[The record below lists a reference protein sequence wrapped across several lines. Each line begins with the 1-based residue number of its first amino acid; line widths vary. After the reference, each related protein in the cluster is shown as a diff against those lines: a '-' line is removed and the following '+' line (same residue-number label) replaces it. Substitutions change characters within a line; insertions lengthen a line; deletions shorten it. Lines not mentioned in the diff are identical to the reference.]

1 MVEVR
6 ANDINLEV
14 KSRHIIAYGAVFN
27 SRSVDLGGFTE
38 ILLPSAITAETIKQS
53 DVLCLL
59 DHSKARGVLAR
70 SNKGKGSLHLSV
82 DERGLR
88 YEFDAPHTQ
97 LGDELLENIQ
107 RGEITASSFS
117 FIVGEDY
124 FERNADGSITRYIS
138 KIKKL
143 TDVSPCYH
151 PAYEST
157 SVVCRSYEEFLKN
170 NTEENPIE
178 IVEEDKVTI
187 EEPRS
192 EETHI
197 VEEEQRAECEEKEEE
212 RTPENTEEKE
222 QEKEEETNEEEKP
235 SEDEEKEEE
244 GRNIDNKTNPNN
256 IVTQM
261 EKFSILKTLRDV
273 SEGRNIS
280 ETAQAVVAEGRSQ
293 MQKAGLATN
302 GQITLPTEY
311 RSDNTNGQ
319 TNGVFASV
327 ATKGQENVATDLI
340 GVVEP
345 LRNAMVNSGAGVNFL
360 SGLVGDV
367 ELAYYD
373 GSNCGWA
380 GETEAAANGEGSW
393 SKIKLQPRRLTSFI
407 DISKQFL
414 VQDGTNAEEML
425 MRDIQNALR
434 QKLEMT
440 IYGDEAGD
448 ANKPQGLL
456 YNVTQDATSLTY
468 ADIVDMQRELMS
480 KNINGNY
487 KIVCSP
493 SAYAQLRL
501 IKLDSGSGRFYLEGN
516 TTVDGIPVIVSNSV
530 VENGLIMGDF
540 SELMVAQWGGIDLV
554 VDNVSRAIYGQVR
567 VVINSYWDVQPR
579 RTDAFVCR
587 ILKG

>member
-14 KSRHIIAYGAVFN
+14 KSRHIVAYGAVFN

-38 ILLPSAITAETIKQS
+38 ILLPSAITEETINQS

-70 SNKGKGSLHLSV
+70 SNKGKGSLNLSV

-138 KIKKL
+138 KINRL

-170 NTEENPIE
+170 NTEENPTE
-178 IVEEDKVTI
+178 IVEEDKVII

-192 EETHI
+192 EETPI
-197 VEEEQRAECEEKEEE
+197 VEEEQRAEGEEKEEK
-212 RTPENTEEKE
+212 TPENTEEKE
-222 QEKEEETNEEEKP
+222 QEKEEEKNEEEKP

-256 IVTQM
+256 IVKM
-261 EKFSILKTLRDV
+261 EKFSLLKTLRDI
-273 SEGRNIS
+273 SENRGLN

-293 MQKAGLATN
+293 MQKAGLSAS

-327 ATKGQENVATDLI
+327 QTKGQENVSTDLI
-340 GVVEP
+340 GLVEP
-345 LRNAMVNSGAGVNFL
+345 LRNAMVNNGAGVNFL

-393 SKIKLQPRRLTSFI
+393 SKIKLQPKRLTSFI

-434 QKLEMT
+434 QKLEST
-440 IYGDEAGD
+440 IYSDNAAG
-448 ANKPQGLL
+448 NPNIPEGMFS
-456 YNVTQDATSLTY
+456 NCTQDATSLTY
-468 ADIVDMQRELMS
+468 ADIVDMQKELMS

-530 VENGLIMGDF
+530 MDNGLILGDF
-540 SELMVAQWGGIDLV
+540 NELMVAQWGGIDLV

-579 RTDAFVCR
+579 RKEAFVCR
-587 ILKG
+587 LLKG

>member
-14 KSRHIIAYGAVFN
+14 KSRHIVAYGAVFN

-38 ILLPSAITAETIKQS
+38 ILLPSAITEETIKQS

-82 DERGLR
+82 DEKGLR

-138 KIKKL
+138 KINKL

-178 IVEEDKVTI
+178 IVEEDKVII

-192 EETHI
+192 EETPI
-197 VEEEQRAECEEKEEE
+197 VKEEQRAECEEKEEE

-235 SEDEEKEEE
+235 SEDEKEEE

-256 IVTQM
+256 IVNKM
-261 EKFSILKTLRDV
+261 EKFSLLKTLRDV
-273 SEGRNIS
+273 SENRGLN

-293 MQKAGLATN
+293 MSKAGLSAS

-327 ATKGQENVATDLI
+327 TSKGQENVATDLI
-340 GVVEP
+340 GLVEP
-345 LRNAMVNSGAGVNFL
+345 LRNAMVNNGAGVNFL

-373 GSNCGWA
+373 GSNAGWA
-380 GETEAAANGEGSW
+380 SETEALMNGEGSW
-393 SKIKLQPRRLTSFI
+393 SKIKLQPRRLGTVLDLSL
-407 DISKQFL
+407 QFM

-425 MRDIQNALR
+425 MRDIQNAVR

-448 ANKPQGLL
+448 ANKPQGLF

-468 ADIVDMQRELMS
+468 ADMVDMQKELMS

-501 IKLDSGSGRFYLEGN
+501 IKMDSGSGRFYLEGN

-540 SELMVAQWGGIDLV
+540 SELIVAQWGGIDLTL
-554 VDNVSRAIYGQVR
+554 DTVSRRIYGQNR
-567 VVINSYWDVQPR
+567 LVINSYWDVQPR
-579 RTDAFVCR
+579 RKEAFVCR

>member
-1 MVEVR
+1 MVEIR
-6 ANDINLEV
+6 ANENGLSV
-14 KSRHIIAYGAVFN
+14 QSRHIVAYGAVFN

-38 ILLPSAITAETIKQS
+38 IILPSAITQETIDKS
-53 DVLCLL
+53 DVLCLI

-70 SNKGKGSLHLSV
+70 SNKGKGSLKLSV
-82 DERGLR
+82 DGRGLK

-97 LGDELLENIQ
+97 LGDELLENVQ

-117 FIVGEDY
+117 FVVGEDR
-124 FERNADGSITRYIS
+124 FERSADGSITRYIS
-138 KIKKL
+138 KITRL

-151 PAYEST
+151 PAYEQT
-157 SVVCRSYEEFLKN
+157 SVVNTRSYEEFLN
-170 NTEENPIE
+170 NNIENPIE
-178 IVEEDKVTI
+178 IVEEDKVI

-192 EETHI
+192 EETPI
-197 VEEEQRAECEEKEEE
+197 QEEEQREEPQTVEEEKREE
-212 RTPENTEEKE
+212 PEKVE
-222 QEKEEETNEEEKP
+222 EKEEETNEETPSEESEKEVT
-235 SEDEEKEEE
+235 EDEE
-244 GRNIDNKTNPNN
+244 RNIDNNTNPNN
-256 IVTQM
+256 IVKM
-261 EKFSILKTLRDV
+261 EKFSLLKSIREI
-273 SEGRNIS
+273 SENRNLN

-293 MQKAGLATN
+293 MSKAGLSAS

-340 GVVEP
+340 GLVEP
-345 LRNAMVNSGAGVNFL
+345 LRNALVNQGAGVNFL
-360 SGLVGDV
+360 TGLQGDI

-380 GETEAAANGEGSW
+380 GETEAAANGEGAW
-393 SKIKLQPRRLTSFI
+393 SKIKLQPKRLTSFI

-414 VQDGTNAEEML
+414 IQDGTNAEEML

-448 ANKPQGLL
+448 ANKPEGLF

-468 ADIVDMQRELMS
+468 ADIVDMQKELMS
-480 KNINGNY
+480 NNINGNY

-530 VENGLIMGDF
+530 VENGLILGDF
-540 SELMVAQWGGIDLV
+540 NELMVAQWGGIDLT
-554 VDNVSRAIYGQVR
+554 VDSVSRAIYGQVR
-567 VVINSYWDVQPR
+567 VVINSYWDEQPR
-579 RTDAFVCR
+579 RKEAFVAR